1 MTPRPACIPLTSTD
15 MPRWLLPLVLALLT
29 ASSTA
34 LALRL
39 PGAEGGSGPGE
50 AALRAPVLS
59 ARRAPGLVSRLVADT
74 RLRSDLDAAL
84 AGPSLG
90 SARSRSCLVVRQGRR
105 PIFERRPHQ
114 DLIPASTLKVL
125 TGHAVLTR
133 LGPDERLVTEVKT
146 VGPVGRAGVV
156 DGPLW
161 LVGGG
166 DPLLSTADFV
176 ASAPP
181 DQPLAHTAL
190 EALADAVVTAGVRQ
204 VSGGVMGD
212 ETRYDTQRYVPTWKP
227 SYAASGHVGPASAL
241 SLNHGFAHHGPVP
254 VPAPQPDAHA
264 AAVLTNLL
272 RARGVAVAGPPGE
285 GVAPP
290 GSTVVARLPSLP
302 MREVVAQMLR
312 DSDNLTA
319 ELLVKELGRRF
330 ANAGTTTAGLG
341 VVRQTLATSGLPV
354 AELKAVDGSGLDRG
368 DRASCALLM
377 AALES
382 SGPSGAIAS
391 GFPVAARTGTLA
403 RRFLGHPAAGRL
415 RAKTGS
421 LDNVAGLTGYISL
434 VGGEGELE
442 FALLAN
448 DLPGDGPGRALQE
461 QLGTILARYPQAPA
475 PATLAP

>member
-1 MTPRPACIPLTSTD
+1 

-29 ASSTA
+29 ASSAA
-34 LALRL
+34 LALLL
-39 PGAEGGSGPGE
+39 PGAGGGPGPDQ
-50 AALRAPVLS
+50 APLRVPVLS

-74 RLRSDLDAAL
+74 HLRADLDAAL
-84 AGPSLG
+84 AGPGLG
-90 SARSRSCLVVRQGRR
+90 SARSHSCLVVRHGRR

-133 LGPDERLVTEVKT
+133 LGPDERLVTEVKAAR
-146 VGPVGRAGVV
+146 PVSPTGVV

-176 ASAPP
+176 AAAPP
-181 DQPLAHTAL
+181 DQPLAHSSF
-190 EALADAVVTAGVRQ
+190 EALADAVVAAGVKQ
-204 VSGGVMGD
+204 VSGGVVGD

-227 SYAASGHVGPASAL
+227 SYATSGQVGPASAL
-241 SLNHGFAHHGPVP
+241 SLNHGFAQFRPVR

-272 RARGVAVAGPPGE
+272 IARGVVVAGVAGE
-285 GVAPP
+285 GVAPA
-290 GSTVVARLPSLP
+290 GSAVVAKLPSLP

-330 ANAGTTTAGLG
+330 ANEGSTTAGLG
-341 VVRQTLATSGLPV
+341 VVRQTLATSGFPMADL
-354 AELKAVDGSGLDRG
+354 ADLRAVDGSGLDRG

-377 AALES
+377 AALETN
-382 SGPSGAIAS
+382 GPSGAIAS
-391 GFPVAARTGTLA
+391 GFPVAGRTGTLT
-403 RRFLGHPAAGRL
+403 RRFVGNPAAGRL

-421 LDNVAGLTGYISL
+421 LDNVAGLTGYISP
-434 VGGEGELE
+434 VDGQGELE
-442 FALLAN
+442 FTLLAN
-448 DLPGDGPGRALQE
+448 DLPSDGAGRVLQE
-461 QLGTILARYPQAPA
+461 QLGAILARYPQAPA